1 MELSTGCGQVDH
13 VGVASVHA
21 NSAGSLISMWM
32 NTGCMET
39 TGDEGMSKT
48 TKDDYMAALEEANQE
63 VEGENENPVL
73 SEAEQLAAHAEAP
86 RRRVDGSLVTS
97 DKYRN
102 LTAQQHA
109 FVMGVVQGKTLRQA
123 YKDAYPNDTSTDSA
137 ISTSANKLFKHPRV
151 QVMLEDAWGQIT
163 ENLVDDVSAT
173 KRYVM
178 KQLLEH
184 SKQAKQEGSKLK
196 ALELLGKA
204 SGLFV
209 QQTATDEVTLTAE
222 QLKAELS
229 GHLRLVKQR
238 RSSAVQGSSSSTGI
252 IDVNAKAVTAV

>member
-1 MELSTGCGQVDH
+1 MQ
-13 VGVASVHA
+13 
-21 NSAGSLISMWM
+21 
-32 NTGCMET
+32 
-39 TGDEGMSKT
+39 
-48 TKDDYMAALEEANQE
+48 ALEDANQE
-63 VEGENENPVL
+63 VDADQDDKDENPAM
-73 SEAEQLAAHAEAP
+73 SEAEQLAAHADAP
-86 RRRVDGSLVTS
+86 RRRRDGEVITS

-102 LTAQQHA
+102 LTGQQTA
-109 FVMGVVQGKTLRQA
+109 FVMGVIQGKTLRQA
-123 YKDAYPNDTSTDSA
+123 YKDAYPNDTSSDNA

-151 QVMLEDAWGQIT
+151 QVMLEEAWGQIT

-204 SGLFV
+204 SGLFTHAV
-209 QQTATDEVTLTAE
+209 QTDDVVVSAE
-222 QLKAELS
+222 QLKRELS

-238 RSSAVQGSSSSTGI
+238 RAVVDPTGI
-252 IDVNAKAVTAV
+252 IDVNAKVAGGV